1 MVFQHLSGFTAL
13 RSAPRQ
19 NFWPRGAP
27 RIFAQNGTSR
37 AWRPRAERRSGAG
50 SIGAAVRCRRLPD
63 GENSGRLPA
72 PRSILAL
79 NRRLTLYIREAKSPR
94 PSPIHTPI
102 THKQRTAGHGGRV
115 LVRPPTI
122 RRARAHSA
130 GTQSERPHVKQ
141 HAAYSTHKK
150 RFRLLPALHRTA
162 SNPCRR
168 LPVRALFAAFQC
180 VHYSAA
186 RRWLS
191 AAGALLDA
199 INAPLFA
206 PGA

>member
-1 MVFQHLSGFTAL
+1 MLHQGPDG
-13 RSAPRQ
+13 PRLK
-19 NFWPRGAP
+19 
-27 RIFAQNGTSR
+27 
-37 AWRPRAERRSGAG
+37 EGAG
-50 SIGAAVRCRRLPD
+50 RVQSGRQCSAGGSQTAKK
-63 GENSGRLPA
+63 SGRLPA

-79 NRRLTLYIREAKSPR
+79 NRRRTLYIGEAKSPR

-102 THKQRTAGHGGRV
+102 THKQSAAGHGGRV

>member
-63 GENSGRLPA
+63 GGKSGRLPA

-79 NRRLTLYIREAKSPR
+79 NRRRTLYIREAKSPR
-94 PSPIHTPI
+94 TSPIHTPI
-102 THKQRTAGHGGRV
+102 THKQSAAGHGGRV
-115 LVRPPTI
+115 LVRPLSV
-122 RRARAHSA
+122 RRARAHGA
-130 GTQSERPHVKQ
+130 GVRPALPHVMERAPPSCFP
-141 HAAYSTHKK
+141 AANPRRCSMSSRSRGPPSTGQ
-150 RFRLLPALHRTA
+150 
-162 SNPCRR
+162 
-168 LPVRALFAAFQC
+168 LFAAG
-180 VHYSAA
+180 
-186 RRWLS
+186 LING
-191 AAGALLDA
+191 AG
-199 INAPLFA
+199 
-206 PGA
+206 